1 MQNKA
6 SHNQGTSSMFLLS
19 SIIDHHIDRNENLL
33 SRVGGHV
40 EAHESDASDE
50 DARQDQ
56 VEHYHEKIEHYH
68 GKIEHYHEKIMII
81 TIMIWLTIMVC
92 RVDIWRDRCDLRS
105 RKILGSCV
113 NFSEN
118 NANC

>member
-1 MQNKA
+1 
-6 SHNQGTSSMFLLS
+6 MFLLS

-40 EAHESDASDE
+40 EAHESNASDE

-56 VEHYHEKIEHYH
+56 VEHYHE
-68 GKIEHYHEKIMII
+68 KIEHYHEKIMII

-92 RVDIWRDRCDLRS
+92 RVDILRDRCDRA
-105 RKILGSCV
+105 V
-113 NFSEN
+113 
-118 NANC
+118 A

>member
-1 MQNKA
+1 
-6 SHNQGTSSMFLLS
+6 MFLLS

-68 GKIEHYHEKIMII
+68 DKIEHYHEKINYH
-81 TIMIWLTIMVC
+81 
-92 RVDIWRDRCDLRS
+92 DL
-105 RKILGSCV
+105 V
-113 NFSEN
+113 NNHGMQS
-118 NANC
+118 